1 MNKNLPKEESLVVE
15 FKSDVKKYP
24 DSAIF
29 EAVVA
34 FANTAGGD
42 LYLGIEDDG
51 TITGVHGQHKDIQT
65 LEAYIA
71 NNTVPPIYIGATIIE
86 STLPVLRIT
95 VPKYSDGIV
104 ATVAGKVLRRRIK
117 EDGKPENIPM
127 YPSEMTTRLSDLR
140 LKDYS
145 AALVTK
151 ANQADLDMLE
161 LARLRNALT
170 TYDGDKYLLDLN
182 DNELL
187 TALEFARYDGEILVP
202 TVAGILFLGKVS
214 ALKKYVPTYSV
225 SVQVLTGTDVKV
237 NEDFVLPILAAI
249 EKVNAY
255 LEVWNSSHDIELGM
269 FRLSVPDFDKR
280 AVREAVVNAFSHRDY
295 SKMGRIRV
303 AINDEGLTIA
313 NPGGFIEGITIDNLI
328 NAEPHGRNP
337 LITDALKRLGLA
349 ERSGRGI
356 DRIFEG
362 SLRFGKL
369 PPDYSLS
376 TAVLVSLFIP
386 RSVPDMQIAKLVVEE
401 QRKLGKPLSLNMLLV
416 LNELRD
422 IPKSKITQIA
432 EAVHL
437 NKTIVQVIINEAV
450 SRGFIEAYGTGSGRN
465 YMLARAF
472 FNDKEEQMAYSRQ
485 ADINK
490 LRYKE
495 LVVQYAKG
503 TEYITRADIETL
515 LHITKSQ
522 AYNLVKQLVKADLIE
537 LINSGHHAKYKIKI
551 KK

>member
-1 MNKNLPKEESLVVE
+1 M
-15 FKSDVKKYP
+15 
-24 DSAIF
+24 
-29 EAVVA
+29 
-34 FANTAGGD
+34 
-42 LYLGIEDDG
+42 
-51 TITGVHGQHKDIQT
+51 
-65 LEAYIA
+65 
-71 NNTVPPIYIGATIIE
+71 
-86 STLPVLRIT
+86 
-95 VPKYSDGIV
+95 
-104 ATVAGKVLRRRIK
+104 LRRRIK

-127 YPSEMTTRLSDLR
+127 YPAEMATRLSDLR

-145 AALVTK
+145 ATLVTN
-151 ANQADLDMLE
+151 ANQTDLDMLE
-161 LARLRNALT
+161 LVRLRNALT

-182 DNELL
+182 DDELL
-187 TALEFARYDGEILVP
+187 KALEFARYDGEHLIP
-202 TVAGILFLGKVS
+202 TIAGILFLGKV
-214 ALKKYVPTYSV
+214 AAIKKYVPTYSV
-225 SVQVLTGTDVKV
+225 SVQVLTGTDIKV

-255 LEVWNSSHDIELGM
+255 LEVWNSSHDIEIGM

-280 AVREAVVNAFSHRDY
+280 AVREAIVNAFSHRDY

-349 ERSGRGI
+349 ERTGRGI

-362 SLRFGKL
+362 SLRYGKL
-369 PPDYSLS
+369 PPDYSMS
-376 TAVLVSLFIP
+376 TSVLVSLFIP
-386 RSVPDMQIAKLVVEE
+386 RSVPDMEIAKLVADE
-401 QRKLGKPLSLNMLLV
+401 QSKLGKPMSLNMLLI

-432 EAVHL
+432 ESVHL
-437 NKTIVQVIINEAV
+437 SKKIVQAIVNEAV
-450 SRGFIEAYGTGSGRN
+450 SKGFVEAYGTGSGRN

-490 LRYKE
+490 LRYQE
-495 LVVQYAKG
+495 LVMQYAKG
-503 TEYITRADIETL
+503 TEYITRADIENL

-522 AYNLVKQLVKADLIE
+522 AYNIVKQMVKADIIE
-537 LINSGHHAKYKIKI
+537 LINSGHHAKYRI
-551 KK
+551 KKRK